1 MGRITV
7 LFLSACLA
15 ATAQDFRATVTG
27 QILDSSGAA
36 VAGAKIRA
44 TQKSTNQVTT
54 AASNSEGF
62 YSLPYL
68 QPSTYSVE
76 VEAPG
81 FRKMRR
87 ESVTLMVAEKLA
99 LPFQLQVGD
108 LSQEVTVTA
117 DATELIQN
125 GDASGGMNFD
135 SRMTSEFALNGRQV
149 YMLMDLAPGV
159 LFTQEEFGST
169 GFSGTR
175 GWDTNGNFTMGG
187 GKSGSNSFSL
197 NGAPISLTGS
207 FQLAP
212 NVDAI
217 QEFKVMTNTYDASL
231 GRTGGGSVNT
241 QLKSGTNKL
250 NGTLFNFMR
259 NQILD
264 ANHTQNNMIGA
275 PRGKHITNQFGGT
288 VGGAPVSALLASKLA
303 TTRLRA
309 GYGQTEASPGIAL
322 GKPGQWTRGHLGTP
336 VACETKLTLEGTL
349 AFRGKNACL
358 GYFSGED
365 GLILES
371 PNRWVD
377 THDYVELAPGGMIFQ
392 GRFDDNFKLANGRL
406 VDAALLESKLCRA
419 LPGVDEAAV
428 FTDDGERLYVALASH
443 THPVPSHTEVAACL
457 GPLAAYLAGVF
468 PVSDQNQYRTA
479 KGALDRKQLAHVPL
493 QAA

>member
-1 MGRITV
+1 MPTRWNEILHTRLRGSPYPIFSFGDRIIPAASVWTGSREWV
-7 LFLSACLA
+7 NAFRSAGLVPGDRIAIALPPSPEFLA
-15 ATAQDFRATVTG
+15 ALVAAIWEGLAIAPVDPRTAPDVAVFNADARLVVSHTPSRFSWVPTGATSPPDASRLPELRSSRTG
-27 QILDSSGAA
+27 PEPLIRFLLRTSGTTGGARTVALSDGGVLSVIESHLPLLDLRDGVVVSVLPWHHSFGLVLDLLASIF
-36 VAGAKIRA
+36 AGAIIHRDPHAGRNPHALAALLRDTGA
-44 TQKSTNQVTT
+44 THLN
-54 AASNSEGF
+54 
-62 YSLPYL
+62 
-68 QPSTYSVE
+68 
-76 VEAPG
+76 
-81 FRKMRR
+81 
-87 ESVTLMVAEKLA
+87 
-99 LPFQLQVGD
+99 
-108 LSQEVTVTA
+108 TVPRT
-117 DATELIQN
+117 
-125 GDASGGMNFD
+125 
-135 SRMTSEFALNGRQV
+135 
-149 YMLMDLAPGV
+149 
-159 LFTQEEFGST
+159 
-169 GFSGTR
+169 
-175 GWDTNGNFTMGG
+175 
-187 GKSGSNSFSL
+187 
-197 NGAPISLTGS
+197 ISLLLST
-207 FQLAP
+207 
-212 NVDAI
+212 DAGLPVL
-217 QEFKVMTNTYDASL
+217 QSL
-231 GRTGGGSVNT
+231 R
-241 QLKSGTNKL
+241 
-250 NGTLFNFMR
+250 
-259 NQILD
+259 
-264 ANHTQNNMIGA
+264 
-275 PRGKHITNQFGGT
+275 GGT

-336 VACETKLTLEGTL
+336 VACETKLTPEGTL
-349 AFRGKNACL
+349 AFRGNNACL

-468 PVSDQNQYRTA
+468 PLSDQNQYRTA